1 MKQAQELIKFI
12 DKSYTPFHVVENA
25 KLMLQEKGFAY
36 ISNDLRNIELGKKYF
51 TIYNDSMIIAFT
63 TPTSKENVEMHIVA
77 SHSDSPS
84 FKLKPNFIMPDAN
97 YLKFNTEPYG
107 GGIYSTFMD
116 RLLGIAGRVI
126 EKEDNKLVTKLV
138 NFKEDILIPNVA
150 IHMNRDANTG
160 LNLNPQI
167 DMLPMV
173 SLNKE
178 YKLLFDNVVSHD
190 LFIYNK
196 EKGVIWGPDK
206 EFISSPRLDDLEC
219 AYSSLVAISKQ
230 DENSFLNVAVIFNHE
245 EVGSRSS
252 VGAASNYFETLL
264 KKIFEKLS
272 LSDFEESMKNSL
284 IVSADNAHAIH
295 PNHPEYSDRTNVPVM
310 NGGIVIKHQ
319 AGLSYTTDAISE
331 AVFKNVCEN
340 VNVPTQSFT
349 NRSDKRG
356 GGTLGSILLGS
367 LSIPSVDI
375 GLAQLAMHSSY
386 ETAGTKDVEYLI
398 KALDNFF
405 QTELKVNNIFIN
417 K

>member
-25 KLMLQEKGFAY
+25 KEMLKAQGFSY
-36 ISNDLRNIELGKKYF
+36 ISNELKGIELGKKYF
-51 TIYNDSMIIAFT
+51 TIYNDSMIVAFI
-63 TPTSKENVEMHIVA
+63 TPLRKENVEMHIVA

-84 FKLKPNFIMPDAN
+84 FKLKPNYVMPDAN

-107 GGIYSTFMD
+107 GGIYSSFMD

-126 EKEDNKLVTKLV
+126 EKEENNLVTKLV
-138 NFKEDILIPNVA
+138 NLEEDILIPNVA
-150 IHMNRDANTG
+150 IHMNREANTG
-160 LNLNPQI
+160 LNLNPQV

-178 YKLLFDNVVSHD
+178 HKVLLDNVVSHD

-196 EKGVIWGPDK
+196 ERGVIWGSNK

-219 AYSSLVAISKQ
+219 AYSSLVAISNT
-230 DENSFLNVAVIFNHE
+230 DVNNFLNVSVIFNHE
-245 EVGSRSS
+245 EVGSRSAS
-252 VGAASNYFETLL
+252 GAASNYFETLL
-264 KKIFEKLS
+264 KKVFEKLG
-272 LSDFEESMKNSL
+272 LSDFEGSMKNSM

-295 PNHPEYSDRTNVPVM
+295 PNHPELGDRTNTPVM
-310 NGGIVIKHQ
+310 NGGVVIKHQ
-319 AGLSYTTDAISE
+319 AGLSYTTDAVSE
-331 AVFKNVCEN
+331 AVFKNVCEKA
-340 VNVPTQSFT
+340 NVPTQSYA

-367 LSIPSVDI
+367 LPIPSVDI
-375 GLAQLAMHSSY
+375 GLAQLAMHSAY

-398 KALDNFF
+398 NALNSFYK
-405 QTELKVNNIFIN
+405 TELKVNNILIN